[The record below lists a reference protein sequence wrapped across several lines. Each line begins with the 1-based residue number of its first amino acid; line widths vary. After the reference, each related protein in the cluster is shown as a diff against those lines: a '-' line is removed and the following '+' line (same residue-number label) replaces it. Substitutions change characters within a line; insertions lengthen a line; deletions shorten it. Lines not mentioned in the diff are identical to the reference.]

1 MPKKNKLSIYLI
13 KDEYADK
20 DEKILKGSRSVLA
33 ELDDLGTVYYAP
45 SIMTVPKWLDD
56 FYCGK
61 ITNERIYTSNARVA
75 LITRVNVEDDV
86 VKTFAITMGYGK
98 NLLENDAVENDFGIK
113 VVLNSISNKNLRKI
127 NKTNIGGN
135 QKTSSEQL
143 PLASEINEFGFDI
156 ENDLISAITGLSN
169 DEKITEGMMSGSD
182 LLSLNAEVDITNLK
196 SFLKIVYK
204 KYCSTE
210 YKEDFGWID
219 HIKKIKDAR
228 LISKLEKRTVEL
240 IKEKSPNIWMA
251 VPDVIEWERVKGF
264 KYTKEEYENDID
276 ISKVIETFNKG
287 FTNFNQLKNK
297 TITAI
302 SNDDGESQYKAWKAH
317 KCLVGEVEVEGKEY
331 CINNG
336 YWYCIDKDFVKGVND
351 EYNMIPISDMVFM
364 ECPAGD
370 VKENKYTTDFV
381 NKHPDYMICMDKK
394 NISHGGGHSKVELCD
409 ILTADGKY
417 IHIKPYSGSA
427 TLSHLFNQSVVSAEL
442 VISDREFV
450 RKANE
455 KIKEV
460 TDSDEFLIKDG
471 QHPDVI
477 LAIISE
483 KDVDRPN
490 IPFFSKVALR
500 HTKRRLMAYNCNL
513 AIKNIKKEK
522 VKHEED
528 C

>member
-33 ELDDLGTVYYAP
+33 ELEDIGTVYYAP
-45 SIMTVPKWLDD
+45 SVVTVPKWLDD

-75 LITRVNVEDDV
+75 LIARVTVEKDV

-135 QKTSSEQL
+135 HKTSSEQL

-169 DEKITEGMMSGSD
+169 DEKLTEGMMSGSD

-210 YKEDFGWID
+210 YKKDFAWID
-219 HIKKIKDAR
+219 HIRRIKDMR
-228 LISKLEKRTVEL
+228 LISKLEQRTVEL
-240 IKEKSPNIWMA
+240 IKEGSPNIWMA
-251 VPDVIEWERVKGF
+251 VPDVIEWEYVKGF
-264 KYTKEEYENDID
+264 KYTKEDFENDID
-276 ISKVIETFNKG
+276 IAKVVASLNKE
-287 FTNFNQLKNK
+287 FTDFNQLKNK
-297 TITAI
+297 QITAI
-302 SNDDGESQYKAWKAH
+302 SNIDGESQYKAWKAS
-317 KCLVGEVEVEGKEY
+317 KCLVGEVEVDGRAY

-336 YWYCIDKDFVKGVND
+336 YWYCIDNDFVRDVND
-351 EYNMIPISDMVFM
+351 EYAMMPISDMDFM
-364 ECPAGD
+364 ECPEGEIS
-370 VKENKYTTDFV
+370 ENKYTTDFV
-381 NKHPDYMICMDKK
+381 KTKPDYMICMDKQ
-394 NISHGGGHSKVELCD
+394 NISHGGGHSKIELCD
-409 ILTADGKY
+409 ILTSDGKY

-427 TLSHLFNQSVVSAEL
+427 TLSHLFNQAVVSAEL
-442 VISDREFV
+442 VLSDKEFV
-450 RKANE
+450 NKANE
-455 KIKEV
+455 KIKKV
-460 TDSDEFLIKDG
+460 TGKDEFLIKDG
-471 QHPDVI
+471 EHPKVI

-483 KDVDRPN
+483 KNIDRPN

-500 HTKRRLMAYNCNL
+500 HTRRRLMAYNCSL
-513 AIKNIKKEK
+513 EIKNIRKRKLQN
-522 VKHEED
+522 
-528 C
+528 

>member
-13 KDEYADK
+13 KEQFADT
-20 DEKILKGSRSVLA
+20 DDKILKDSRIVLA
-33 ELDDLGTVYYAP
+33 ELEDIGTVYYVP
-45 SIMTVPKWLDD
+45 SAVIVPKWLED

-61 ITNERIYTSNARVA
+61 IINDRIYTSNVRAV
-75 LITRVNVEDDV
+75 LITRVNIEEDI

-135 QKTSSEQL
+135 HKTSSEQL

-169 DEKITEGMMSGSD
+169 DKSIAEGMMSGSD
-182 LLSLNAEVDITNLK
+182 MLSLTAKVDITNLK
-196 SFLKIVYK
+196 SFLEIVYK

-219 HIKKIKDAR
+219 HIKKIKDIR
-228 LISKLEKRTVEL
+228 LISKLEQKAVEL

-251 VPDVIEWERVKGF
+251 VPDVIEWEHIKGF
-264 KYTKEEYENDID
+264 KYTKEDLEDDID
-276 ISKVIETFNKG
+276 ISKVVESFSKE
-287 FTNFNQLKNK
+287 FTDFNQLKSK
-297 TITAI
+297 SIIAI

-317 KCLVGEVEVEGKEY
+317 KCLVGEVEVDEKAY

-336 YWYCIDKDFVKGVND
+336 YWYCVDKDFVNSVND
-351 EYNMIPISDMVFM
+351 EYNTIPISDMMFM
-364 ECPAGD
+364 DCPAGNI
-370 VKENKYTTDFV
+370 KENQYTTEFV
-381 NKHPDYMICMDKK
+381 KTKPDYMISMDQK
-394 NISHGGGHSKVELCD
+394 NVSHGGGHSKIELCD
-409 ILTADGKY
+409 ILTSDGKY

-442 VISDREFV
+442 VISDKEFV

-460 TDSDEFLIKDG
+460 TDRDEFLIKDG
-471 QHPDVI
+471 QHPNVI

-513 AIKNIKKEK
+513 EIKTILKRKE
-522 VKHEED
+522 
-528 C
+528 